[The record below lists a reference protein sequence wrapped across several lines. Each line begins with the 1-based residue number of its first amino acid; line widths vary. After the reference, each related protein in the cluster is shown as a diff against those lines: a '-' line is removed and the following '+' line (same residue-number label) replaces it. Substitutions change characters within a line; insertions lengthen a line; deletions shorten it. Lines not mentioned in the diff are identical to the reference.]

1 VTVVYAFSVRA
12 LLGER
17 RTIALALLAA
27 SAGALALLTR
37 LLGDSFAAADD
48 YAQLV
53 SRLLIPTVTA
63 FVALV
68 VAASAFGEERE
79 DGSILYLAAT
89 PLSRLSIVAAKV
101 LAAWTATLAILVP
114 ALLGFALLGASVE
127 DGGIRLQAYTLLA
140 VGLTALAYTA
150 FFVLLSLAIRR
161 AVIAGILYIAL
172 WEGSVASFAA
182 SAGNLSIGAYGR
194 VLAHEGTPDVI
205 VRGLLDAAPLTAAL
219 VLAGVTV
226 AATLLGARRLRRME
240 LP

>member
-1 VTVVYAFSVRA
+1 MTIVYAFSVRA

-37 LLGDSFAAADD
+37 LLGDSFTVADD

-53 SRLLIPTVTA
+53 NRLLIPTVTA

-89 PLSRLSIVAAKV
+89 PLSRLTIVAAKV
-101 LAAWTATLAILVP
+101 LAAWTATMAILVP
-114 ALLGFALLGASVE
+114 ALLGFALLGAAVE
-127 DGGIRLQAYTLLA
+127 DGGARLHAWTLLA
-140 VGLTALAYTA
+140 VALAALAYTA

-194 VLAHEGTPDVI
+194 VVAHEATPDVI
-205 VRGLLDAAPLTAAL
+205 LRGLIDAAPLTSVL
-219 VLAGVTV
+219 VLVGV
-226 AATLLGARRLRRME
+226 AIGATLLAARRLRRME

>member
-1 VTVVYAFSVRA
+1 VTLVYAFSVRA

-17 RTIALALLAA
+17 RSIALALLAA
-27 SAGALALLTR
+27 SAGGIAVLTS
-37 LLGDSFAAADD
+37 LLGDDFAAENDF
-48 YAQLV
+48 AQLV
-53 SRLLIPTVTA
+53 TRLLIPTVTA

-89 PLSRLSIVAAKV
+89 PVSRLTIVAAKV

-114 ALLGFALLGASVE
+114 ALLGFAVLGASVE
-127 DGGIRLQAYTLLA
+127 DGGPRVLGWTFLA
-140 VGLTALAYTA
+140 VALSSLAYSA
-150 FFVLLSLAIRR
+150 FFVFLSLAMRR

-194 VLAHEGTPDVI
+194 VVAHEATPDVI
-205 VRGLLDAAPLTAAL
+205 LRGLIDAAPLTALL
-219 VLAGVTV
+219 VLVGVV
-226 AATLLGARRLRRME
+226 VVGTLLGARRLGRME